1 MFGVIMTW
9 IMLICVIIG
18 MIFIGRVIQSEDQKS
33 QLSQLHQTTELWAES
48 FSIRLNSDLDRLG
61 QLHNALPQNLSFR
74 DNLSRLEQ
82 QTREL
87 MQQRAEILEINYLD
101 GNNRVVASFA
111 SPHPFGDITLRTG
124 ERYKRPSTM
133 GAILR
138 SIRTGSSSFSEPYS
152 LPIEGSPFI
161 DLVSPSIVEIGRA
174 SCRER
179 VYLQV

>member
-111 SPHPFGDITLRTG
+111 SPHPFGDIT
-124 ERYKRPSTM
+124 
-133 GAILR
+133 
-138 SIRTGSSSFSEPYS
+138 
-152 LPIEGSPFI
+152 
-161 DLVSPSIVEIGRA
+161 
-174 SCRER
+174 
-179 VYLQV
+179 

>member
-124 ERYKRPSTM
+124 ERYQSYVTNR
-133 GAILR
+133 GALSKAQHHGR
-138 SIRTGSSSFSEPYS
+138 HSSFQTNRIFVIFRT
-152 LPIEGSPFI
+152 L
-161 DLVSPSIVEIGRA
+161 LVA
-174 SCRER
+174 
-179 VYLQV
+179 Y